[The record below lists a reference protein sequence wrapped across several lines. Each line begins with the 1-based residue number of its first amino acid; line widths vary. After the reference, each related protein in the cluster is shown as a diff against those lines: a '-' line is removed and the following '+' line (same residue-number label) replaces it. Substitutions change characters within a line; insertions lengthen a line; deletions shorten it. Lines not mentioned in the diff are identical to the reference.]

1 MVKMFLR
8 RLDKRQKDIEIPSG
22 KTVIGRGPLLG
33 CADKKVSRN
42 HAILDV
48 HDGGKMDLL
57 ATHINPCFYQPQ
69 AKGEVRIL
77 KKDDKVHILPGDA
90 IMLLRDSFK
99 FKVIVKED
107 QKDINK
113 KRTEGLNDQSSTQ
126 DLSKQLGYSSEL
138 DSDNSHEQE
147 RKKKKTET
155 NDDEWNGHTSNKL
168 GVLCRQD
175 KVCEKLQVLKNETD
189 VQISVENESGTQPCS
204 VEENFPQL
212 SAEKQ
217 SVSTPD
223 VNKESVCLQGESTS
237 LHPQNKTSIW
247 GSSPKNE
254 VTSPPQENISS
265 ERKRTLPSWLVKVT
279 TSSEGK
285 LGTQKPVPEIVQSD
299 KSVEDRKGKRCVRKR
314 TDSFHDSEFEDK
326 GKECSRKYDS
336 SSDSGGGQETYKTG

>member
-1 MVKMFLR
+1 MRQPPSQCAIPAISGCDSTSGGLFLNKIV
-8 RLDKRQKDIEIPSG
+8 LLPPVTPNCSQWMLPS
-22 KTVIGRGPLLG
+22 
-33 CADKKVSRN
+33 
-42 HAILDV
+42 
-48 HDGGKMDLL
+48 
-57 ATHINPCFYQPQ
+57 
-69 AKGEVRIL
+69 E
-77 KKDDKVHILPGDA
+77 
-90 IMLLRDSFK
+90 
-99 FKVIVKED
+99 
-107 QKDINK
+107 
-113 KRTEGLNDQSSTQ
+113 Q
-126 DLSKQLGYSSEL
+126 DLDFPREASF
-138 DSDNSHEQE
+138 
-147 RKKKKTET
+147 
-155 NDDEWNGHTSNKL
+155 
-168 GVLCRQD
+168 
-175 KVCEKLQVLKNETD
+175 KNETD

-336 SSDSGGGQETYKTG
+336 SSDSGGGQETYKNRSKERPGSDEEELTVTPGGLVDLVTNATETIHHILKNLVIQEIRTLWKQKIQAVTMKRINLSVSME